1 MGRVLAAW
9 LLLAGAAQAATL
21 SGFVT
26 DADNGE
32 ALTRATVAVQ
42 GLQLGAV
49 SNNSGYYAVKQVPA
63 GTHVVSASHTGYQ
76 TRWDTLRFGSAEAVR
91 LDVAL
96 VPKPMDL
103 GRTDRGGGRAH

>member
-1 MGRVLAAW
+1 MVAIG
-9 LLLAGAAQAATL
+9 GAAQAATL

-32 ALTRATVAVQ
+32 ALIRAAIAVE

-63 GTHVVSASHTGYQ
+63 GTHVVSTSH
-76 TRWDTLRFGSAEAVR
+76 
-91 LDVAL
+91 
-96 VPKPMDL
+96 P
-103 GRTDRGGGRAH
+103 

>member
-1 MGRVLAAW
+1 MAIIRYW
-9 LLLAGAAQAATL
+9 LIALLVAMPVAAQTPGATL

-32 ALTRATVAVQ
+32 ALILAAVVVE

-63 GTHVVSASHTGYQ
+63 GTHVVSTSHIGYQ
-76 TRWDTLRFGSAEAVR
+76 TRWGHAEF
-91 LDVAL
+91 
-96 VPKPMDL
+96 
-103 GRTDRGGGRAH
+103 